1 MASPFKRI
9 RDFFESIIFAGL
21 QPGSRT
27 PRKSGALSGTIDR
40 FLSGPAPTDPLYLTN
55 RSTAQ
60 KVKMRLLIGVPCA
73 MVAGFVIAMLTGAI
87 RFGTPRPMRDPTP
100 AEIAAKVLPNL
111 DSVHVSSNNDVE
123 VLEVRVEHGPQ
134 TVIAGSMKNT
144 TGHEI
149 PIAEAVFDLT
159 DSTDSQLGGVSA
171 RVENFMPG
179 ATANF
184 RVPIPQSEAQ
194 HALVREIHVQ

>member
-1 MASPFKRI
+1 VASPFKRI

-21 QPGSRT
+21 QPGNRA

-40 FLSGPAPTDPLYLTN
+40 FLAGRAPTDPLYLTN
-55 RSTAQ
+55 RTTAQ
-60 KVKMRLLIGVPCA
+60 KLKTGLLIGVPCA
-73 MVAGFVIAMLTGAI
+73 LVAGFVVATLTGVI
-87 RFGTPRPMRDPTP
+87 RFGTPQPMRDPTP

-111 DSVHVSSNNDVE
+111 DSLHVTTNNDVQ
-123 VLEVRVEHGPQ
+123 VLEVRVEHGAQ
-134 TVIAGSMKNT
+134 TVVAGSMKNT

-149 PIAEAVFDLT
+149 PIAEAVFDLI

-171 RVENFMPG
+171 RIENFKPG
-179 ATANF
+179 ATATF
-184 RVPIPQSEAQ
+184 RVPIPQSAAQ